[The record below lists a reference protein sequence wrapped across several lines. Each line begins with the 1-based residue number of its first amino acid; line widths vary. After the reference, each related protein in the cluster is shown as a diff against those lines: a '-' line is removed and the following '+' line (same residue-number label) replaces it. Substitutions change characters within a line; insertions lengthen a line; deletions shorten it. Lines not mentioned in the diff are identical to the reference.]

1 MAMRTTR
8 TPSQL
13 AALVDLQFT
22 QRQQKPRIAGRRQTE
37 VDTDLVLGI
46 QTGPA
51 DADDEKKA

>member
-1 MAMRTTR
+1 MRTTR